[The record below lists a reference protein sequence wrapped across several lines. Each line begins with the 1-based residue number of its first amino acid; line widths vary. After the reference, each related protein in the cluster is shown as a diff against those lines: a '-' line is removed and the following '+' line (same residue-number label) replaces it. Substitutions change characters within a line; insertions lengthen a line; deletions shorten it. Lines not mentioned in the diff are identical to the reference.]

1 MLTLLRIGWMNLKR
15 DRVAQ
20 ALTFLLPI
28 LFFSIF
34 ASVFGGRGGDSTPR
48 VSVAVADED
57 RSEFSGRVIAA
68 LQKEKALRL
77 RVDGDNGSVLDRAA
91 AEGLVRNGDVP
102 VAIVIP
108 KGIGESFGQLGF
120 SSSGPAIQMLADPS
134 DPIAPQM
141 VQGLLQKVAMTAAPD
156 LVMQGGMKQF
166 EKHAGALTPEQ
177 RKAVDEWIPTLKADA
192 GGTTGGGGTGGS
204 GGMGIAVTVV
214 DVMRNDDRKGSLI
227 SFYAAGIGVMFLLF
241 SSVGGAGGALLEEA
255 ESGTLERLLST
266 NIGMTG
272 VLIGKWLFLSLIGFA
287 QLTVMFLWG
296 RVAFGLPLFSHI
308 PGFVV
313 MTVVTAAAAAALGL
327 VLASLARTRAQLSG
341 FSTIL
346 ILTMSALGGS
356 MFPRFLMSETMQKM
370 GLLTFNGW
378 ALDGYLKVFW
388 RNAAVWELWPQVLV
402 LVRARRHV
410 PRNRAAARPSLGA
423 RVIGWRGALAVAL
436 AASAMA
442 LSAGGCKN
450 IDVRTEAYATLAEA
464 QAAGAVDRGWLPR
477 GLPPGTRELRVAHD
491 ADSNR
496 RWGLFDFPP
505 EQGDALRTL
514 VGPEIS
520 FDGLECNPPGR
531 IEWWPILLRQRLDG
545 ERIKATSLQGY
556 TAREGDLILAVNWA
570 QGRAYYWSRE

>member
-48 VSVAVADED
+48 VSVALADED

-108 KGIGESFGQLGF
+108 KGIGASFGQLGF

-141 VQGLLQKVAMTAAPD
+141 VQGLLQKVVMTAAPD

-402 LVRARRHV
+402 LSV
-410 PRNRAAARPSLGA
+410 LGA
-423 RVIGWRGALAVAL
+423 TFLGIARLLG
-436 AASAMA
+436 
-442 LSAGGCKN
+442 
-450 IDVRTEAYATLAEA
+450 
-464 QAAGAVDRGWLPR
+464 
-477 GLPPGTRELRVAHD
+477 
-491 ADSNR
+491 R
-496 RWGLFDFPP
+496 RW
-505 EQGDALRTL
+505 E
-514 VGPEIS
+514 
-520 FDGLECNPPGR
+520 
-531 IEWWPILLRQRLDG
+531 
-545 ERIKATSLQGY
+545 
-556 TAREGDLILAVNWA
+556 LA
-570 QGRAYYWSRE
+570 